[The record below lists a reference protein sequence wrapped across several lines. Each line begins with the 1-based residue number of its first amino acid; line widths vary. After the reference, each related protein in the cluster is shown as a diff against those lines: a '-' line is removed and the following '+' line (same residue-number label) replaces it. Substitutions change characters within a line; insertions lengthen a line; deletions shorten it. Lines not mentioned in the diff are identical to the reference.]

1 MAKPKKVRV
10 ATGSGPVDH
19 PVVPRAQWLKARSAL
34 LKQEKA
40 FAKLG
45 DQLARRRRALPW
57 VQVEKAYEF
66 DGPGGPV
73 TLAGLFGKRSQLIV
87 YHFMFAPEW
96 GAGCP
101 HCSFW
106 ADHYDGPTLHLGQ
119 RDTAFAVISR
129 APIEKIEAFKKRMG
143 WSFRWLSSAGSDF
156 NYDFHVSFRPE
167 EAASKTVDY
176 NYGKVPY
183 EGSDKPGLSAF
194 LRDGADVFHTYST
207 YERGLEFLISTY
219 SYLDLTPL
227 GRQEGDLSFPMA
239 WVRHHDK
246 YVAA

>member
-1 MAKPKKVRV
+1 VAKPKKVRV

-143 WSFRWLSSAGSDF
+143 WSFPWVSSGRSPF
-156 NYDFHVSFRPE
+156 NYDFNASFTPE
-167 EAASKTVDY
+167 QNEHGTAFY
-176 NYGKVPY
+176 NYRKGDAGSTDR
-183 EGSDKPGLSAF
+183 EGASVFAKDA
-194 LRDGADVFHTYST
+194 DGTIYHTYST
-207 YERGLEFLISTY
+207 FARGIDALNGTYHLLELTPKGRDEEGLEGPQ
-219 SYLDLTPL
+219 D
-227 GRQEGDLSFPMA
+227 
-239 WVRHHDK
+239 WVRHHDR
-246 YVAA
+246 YEP